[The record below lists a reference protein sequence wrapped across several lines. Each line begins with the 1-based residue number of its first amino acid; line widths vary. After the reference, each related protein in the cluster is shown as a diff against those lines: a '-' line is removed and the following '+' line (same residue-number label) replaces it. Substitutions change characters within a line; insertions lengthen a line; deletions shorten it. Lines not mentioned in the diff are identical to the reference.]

1 MMVAAFVA
9 LKRLK
14 KKKLLVER
22 SDRDRVWYH
31 SKVCRAKNHIHVPIA
46 RSEMCGGQLVQD
58 IHYIFLV

>member
-31 SKVCRAKNHIHVPIA
+31 SKVCRARTTFMSPSPDQKCVVVN
-46 RSEMCGGQLVQD
+46 
-58 IHYIFLV
+58 